1 MGFTKWVI
9 APSPPLSLLNSF
21 PSIPPLVVKILY
33 NRGAR
38 TPSQIE
44 AFLRGGEEPFN
55 PFKMK
60 DMDKAVTRI
69 RRAIKGREPIAIYGD
84 FDVDGLA
91 ATAILLETIRA
102 LGGNVIP
109 YIPDRL
115 YEGYGL
121 NKPALRSLAR
131 KGIRLVITA
140 DCGIRSIEEARYARQ
155 IGLDLII
162 TDHHAIGPEIPP
174 ALAVINP
181 KRADCLY
188 PFKEL
193 AGAGVAFKLS
203 QALFLANR
211 QVPISPL
218 PVEEPELY
226 DLVALGTVA
235 DVVPLTGEN
244 RTLAVRGIQSLNSVA
259 RPGLRALMQVA
270 GVAPGEIDS
279 YAISFI
285 LGPRLNAPGR
295 LTTAMLS
302 LDLLTSQDEAKALE
316 LARELDRWNRQRQ
329 KLMNE
334 HLEKARF
341 KALELLERDLVLIV
355 GDESFAPGVV
365 GLVASKL
372 VEEFYR
378 PAVVM
383 ELSPERSRGSARSIP
398 EFDITAALD
407 QCADLLQKYG
417 GHAAAA
423 GLTLET
429 RNLPALKVRLEEIAR
444 ENLKGME
451 LVPTL
456 KIDAETS
463 LDQITPELCHYISML
478 EPFGYANPE
487 PLFLT
492 RRVKVQEYRL
502 VGEESRHLRLTLAW
516 ASRTWAAIGF
526 RMGLRAGEVRE
537 FLDIVYTPKLTRW
550 GNQEGVEL
558 HLRDFRPSASSY
570 R

>member
-1 MGFTKWVI
+1 MSFTRWVV
-9 APSPPLSLLNSF
+9 APSPPLSLFKAF
-21 PSIPPLVVKILY
+21 PDIPLLVVSVLY

-44 AFLRGGEEPFN
+44 AFLRGGEEPYN
-55 PFKMK
+55 PFRLK
-60 DMDKAVTRI
+60 DIDKAVTRI
-69 RRAIKGREPIAIYGD
+69 RKAIKGRERIAVYGD

-102 LGGNVIP
+102 LGGDVIP

-131 KGIRLVITA
+131 KGIGLVITA
-140 DCGIRSIEEARYARQ
+140 DCGIRSVEEARYARQ
-155 IGLDLII
+155 LGLDLII
-162 TDHHAIGPEIPP
+162 TDHHSIGPEIPP

-181 KRADCLY
+181 KRVDCPY
-188 PFKEL
+188 PFKDL

-203 QALFLANR
+203 QALLLANR
-211 QVPISPL
+211 QVPISSL
-218 PVEEPELY
+218 SEREPEFY

-244 RTLAVRGIQSLNSVA
+244 RTLAVRGLRSLNSPT

-270 GVAPGEIDS
+270 GISPGEIDS

-302 LDLLTSQDEAKALE
+302 LELLMSREEARALE
-316 LARELDRWNRQRQ
+316 LAKELDRWNRQRQ

-334 HLEKARF
+334 QLEKARSR
-341 KALELLERDLVLIV
+341 ALEALEKGLVIMV

-372 VEEFYR
+372 AEEFYR
-378 PAVVM
+378 PAIVM

-407 QCADLLQKYG
+407 QCADLLLKYG

-429 RNLPALKVRLEEIAR
+429 RNLPALKARLEEIAR

-451 LVPTL
+451 LIPTL
-456 KIDAETS
+456 NIDAETS
-463 LDQITPELCHYISML
+463 LDQITPVLCRYISRL

-492 RRVKVQEYRL
+492 RRVRVREYRL
-502 VGEESRHLRLTLAW
+502 VGEESRHLRLNLSW
-516 ASRTWAAIGF
+516 ASQNWVAIGF
-526 RMGLRAGEVRE
+526 KMGPRAGEIRE
-537 FLDIVYTPKLTRW
+537 FMDIVYTPKLSRW

-558 HLRDFRPSASSY
+558 HLKDFRPSA
-570 R
+570 

>member
-1 MGFTKWVI
+1 MRWVL
-9 APSPPLSLLNSF
+9 APPPPSSLLKAF
-21 PSIPPLVVKILY
+21 PGIPPLVVKILY

-38 TPSQIE
+38 TPAQIE

-60 DMDKAVTRI
+60 DVDKAVTRI
-69 RRAIKGREPIAIYGD
+69 RKALKGREIIAIYGD
-84 FDVDGLA
+84 FDVDGVA

-102 LGGNVIP
+102 LGGNAIP

-131 KGIRLVITA
+131 KGVRLVITA
-140 DCGIRSIEEARYARQ
+140 DCGIRSVEEARYARQ
-155 IGLDLII
+155 LGLDLII
-162 TDHHAIGPEIPP
+162 TDHHSIGPEIPP

-181 KRADCLY
+181 KREDCPY

-193 AGAGVAFKLS
+193 SGAGVAFKLS
-203 QALFLANR
+203 QALLLANR
-211 QVPISPL
+211 QVPIQ
-218 PVEEPELY
+218 PVDQEPEFY

-244 RTLAVRGIQSLNSVA
+244 RTLAIRGLRSLNSTA

-295 LTTAMLS
+295 LATAMHSLELLLS
-302 LDLLTSQDEAKALE
+302 RDEASALE
-316 LARELDRWNRQRQ
+316 LAQELDRWNRQRQ

-334 HLEKARF
+334 HLEKARL
-341 KALELLERDLVLIV
+341 KAMELVEKNLVILV
-355 GDESFAPGVV
+355 GDEGFAPGVV

-372 VEEFYR
+372 AEEFYR
-378 PAVVM
+378 PAIVM
-383 ELSPERSRGSARSIP
+383 ELAPERSRGSARSIP

-407 QCADLLQKYG
+407 QCADLLQRYG

-429 RNLPALKVRLEEIAR
+429 RNLPALKARLEEIAR
-444 ENLKGME
+444 ERLRGLD

-456 KIDAETS
+456 SIDAEAT
-463 LDQITPELCHYISML
+463 LDQITPELCRYISLL

-492 RRVKVQEYRL
+492 RRVRVRDYRL
-502 VGEESRHLRLTLAW
+502 VGEDAKHLRLTLSW
-516 ASRTWAAIGF
+516 ASRTWVAIGF
-526 RMGLRAGEVRE
+526 RMGQRAGEVGE
-537 FLDIVYTPKLTRW
+537 FVDIVYTPRLSRW
-550 GNQEGVEL
+550 GDQEGVEL
-558 HLRDFRPSASSY
+558 HLRDFRPSESIS

>member
-1 MGFTKWVI
+1 MSFTRWVI
-9 APSPPLSLLNSF
+9 APSPPLSLLKALPGI
-21 PSIPPLVVKILY
+21 PSLVVSILY

-38 TPSQIE
+38 TCSQIE
-44 AFLRGGEEPFN
+44 AFLKGGEEPYN
-55 PFKMK
+55 PFKLK
-60 DMDKAVTRI
+60 DMHRAVTRI
-69 RRAIKGREPIAIYGD
+69 RKAIKRREPIAIYGD

-91 ATAILLETIRA
+91 ATAILLETIKA

-140 DCGIRSIEEARYARQ
+140 DCGIRSVEEARYAHQ
-155 IGLDLII
+155 LGLDLII
-162 TDHHAIGPEIPP
+162 TDHHSIGPEIPP

-181 KRADCLY
+181 KREDCPY
-188 PFKEL
+188 PFKDL

-203 QALFLANR
+203 QALLLVNR
-211 QVPISPL
+211 QVPVSVL
-218 PVEEPELY
+218 PETEPEFY
-226 DLVALGTVA
+226 DLVALGTIA

-244 RTLAVRGIQSLNSVA
+244 RTLAVRGLQSLNSAA
-259 RPGLRALMQVA
+259 RPGLRALMEVA
-270 GVAPGEIDS
+270 GVSPGNIDS

-302 LDLLTSQDEAKALE
+302 LELLMSQEEVKALE

-334 HLEKARF
+334 QLEKARF
-341 KALELLERDLVLIV
+341 KALEVLEKNLVILI

-378 PAVVM
+378 PAIVM

-407 QCADLLQKYG
+407 QCADLLLKYG

-429 RNLPALKVRLEEIAR
+429 RNLPTLKARLEEIAR

-456 KIDAETS
+456 NIDAETS
-463 LDQITPELCHYISML
+463 LDQITPELCQYISKL

-492 RRVKVQEYRL
+492 RRVRVRDYRL
-502 VGEESRHLRLTLAW
+502 VGEESKHLRLNISW
-516 ASRTWAAIGF
+516 ASKNWVAIGF
-526 RMGLRAGEVRE
+526 KMGPRAGEIRE
-537 FLDIVYTPKLTRW
+537 FMDIVYTPKLSRW
-550 GNQEGVEL
+550 GDQEGVEL
-558 HLRDFRPSASSY
+558 HLRDFRPSAV
-570 R
+570 

>member
-1 MGFTKWVI
+1 MSFIKWVV
-9 APSPPLSLLNSF
+9 APPPPLSLLSSL
-21 PSIPPLVVKILY
+21 PRIPPLVVNILY

-44 AFLRGGEEPFN
+44 AFLKGGEEPFN

-60 DMDKAVTRI
+60 DVDKAVTRI
-69 RRAIKGREPIAIYGD
+69 RKALRAREPIAIYGD
-84 FDVDGLA
+84 FDVDGVA
-91 ATAILLETIRA
+91 ATAILLETLKA

-121 NKPALRSLAR
+121 NKPALRALAR

-140 DCGIRSIEEARYARQ
+140 DCGIRSVEEARYARQ
-155 IGLDLII
+155 LGLDLIV
-162 TDHHAIGPEIPP
+162 TDHHSIGPEIPP

-181 KRADCLY
+181 KRADCPY

-193 AGAGVAFKLS
+193 SGAGVAFKLS
-203 QALFLANR
+203 QALLLANR
-211 QVPISPL
+211 QVPIWPI
-218 PVEEPELY
+218 EREPEFY

-235 DVVPLTGEN
+235 DVVPLIGEN
-244 RTLAVRGIQSLNSVA
+244 RTLAVRGLQSLNFTE
-259 RPGLRALMQVA
+259 RPGLRALMEVA
-270 GVAPGEIDS
+270 RIRPGEVDS

-295 LTTAMLS
+295 LTTAMQS
-302 LDLLTSQDEAKALE
+302 LELLLTRDETAAVE

-334 HLEKARF
+334 QLERARLKAM
-341 KALELLERDLVLIV
+341 ELLEKDLVILV

-378 PAVVM
+378 PAIVM

-407 QCADLLQKYG
+407 KCADLLQKYG

-429 RNLPALKVRLEEIAR
+429 RNLPILKNRLEEIAR
-444 ENLKGME
+444 EHLRGLD

-456 KIDAETS
+456 YIDAETS
-463 LDQITPELCHYISML
+463 LDQITPELCRYISML

-492 RRVKVQEYRL
+492 RRVQVRDYRL
-502 VGEESRHLRLTLAW
+502 VGEDSKHLRITLAG
-516 ASRTWAAIGF
+516 ASRTWIAVGF
-526 RMGLRAGEVRE
+526 RLGQRVGEVKE
-537 FLDIVYTPKLTRW
+537 FIDIVYTPKLNRW
-550 GNQEGVEL
+550 GTQEGVEL
-558 HLRDFRPSASSY
+558 HLRDFRPSEGI
-570 R
+570 

>member
-1 MGFTKWVI
+1 MNFTRWVI
-9 APSPPLSLLNSF
+9 APSPPLSLFKTF
-21 PSIPPLVVKILY
+21 PDIPPLVISVLY

-38 TPSQIE
+38 TPSQIK
-44 AFLRGGEEPFN
+44 AFLRGGEEPYN
-55 PFKMK
+55 PFKLK

-69 RRAIKGREPIAIYGD
+69 RKAIKGREPIAIYGD

-91 ATAILLETIRA
+91 ATVILLETIRA

-131 KGIRLVITA
+131 KKIRLVITA
-140 DCGIRSIEEARYARQ
+140 DCGIRSVEEARYARQ
-155 IGLDLII
+155 LGLDLII
-162 TDHHAIGPEIPP
+162 TDHHSIGPEIPP

-181 KRADCLY
+181 KRVDCPY
-188 PFKEL
+188 PFKDL

-203 QALFLANR
+203 QALLLANR
-211 QVPISPL
+211 QVPILNL
-218 PVEEPELY
+218 PEREPEFY

-235 DVVPLTGEN
+235 DVVPLIGEN
-244 RTLAVRGIQSLNSVA
+244 RTLAMRGLQSLNFPS

-270 GVAPGEIDS
+270 GISPGEIDS
-279 YAISFI
+279 YAINFI

-295 LTTAMLS
+295 LTTAMVSLELLLS
-302 LDLLTSQDEAKALE
+302 REEVKALE
-316 LARELDRWNRQRQ
+316 LAKELDRWNKQRQ

-334 HLEKARF
+334 QLEKARS
-341 KALELLERDLVLIV
+341 KALEVREKGLVILV
-355 GDESFAPGVV
+355 GDESFAPGIV

-372 VEEFYR
+372 AEEFYR
-378 PAVVM
+378 PAIVM

-407 QCADLLQKYG
+407 QCADLLIKYG

-429 RNLPALKVRLEEIAR
+429 RNLPAFRDRLEEIAR
-444 ENLKGME
+444 ENLKGLE
-451 LVPTL
+451 LIPTL
-456 KIDAETS
+456 NIDAETS
-463 LDQITPELCHYISML
+463 LEQITPELCQYISKL

-492 RRVKVQEYRL
+492 RRVQVREYRL
-502 VGEESRHLRLTLAW
+502 VGEESRHLRLNISW
-516 ASRTWAAIGF
+516 ASKNWIAIGF
-526 RMGLRAGEVRE
+526 KMGPRAKEIRE
-537 FLDIVYTPKLTRW
+537 FMDIVYTPKLSRW

-558 HLRDFRPSASSY
+558 HLRDFRPSA
-570 R
+570 